1 MTMYDTFITAL
12 IPISNYKR
20 HIDIAA
26 VATENTKVQLSDV
39 FLSDIYKAKAAIFEN
54 KESIFAAL
62 ITHPSLVADGDN
74 IDLIRH
80 LVKRHHGAFLEAVM
94 SYQNFFG
101 KNIVSSSD
109 ILKEF
114 IESHE

>member
-12 IPISNYKR
+12 IPINNYKR
-20 HIDIAA
+20 HIETANA
-26 VATENTKVQLSDV
+26 ATENTKVQLADI
-39 FLSDIYKAKAAIFEN
+39 FLSDIYKAKATIFEN

-62 ITHPSLVADGDN
+62 ITHPSLIVTDDN

-80 LVKRHHGAFLEAVM
+80 LVKRHHGAFLDAVM

-101 KNIVSSSD
+101 KNIVSESD

-114 IESHE
+114 IDGSK